1 MNKNMEILEVL
12 EKNPKISV
20 ADIAVMIDLS
30 EEEVASSIAKMEK
43 EKIIVGYNTL
53 INWERTERD
62 DVTAIIEV
70 KVTPKKG
77 VGFEGVAHSI
87 CKYEEVKSCSLLS
100 GGFDMI
106 VTLEGKTMKEVAL
119 FVAEKLAVI
128 DGVVG
133 TATHFVLKKYK
144 DAGIDFENNR
154 KDNREVV
161 VL

>member
-1 MNKNMEILEVL
+1 MKKNMEILEII
-12 EKNPKISV
+12 EKNPKISI
-20 ADIAVMIDLS
+20 DNIAVMIGATK
-30 EEEVASSIAKMEK
+30 EEVESTIIEME
-43 EKIIVGYNTL
+43 EQKIIVGYNTL
-53 INWERTERD
+53 VNWEKTDRN

-77 VGFEGVAHSI
+77 VGFECVAADI

-106 VTLEGKTMKEVAL
+106 VTLEGKTMREVAL

-144 DAGIDFENNR
+144 DAGIDFGNNK